1 MATKPTMLNQILS
14 IEKSVKNKNET
25 EFTRVY
31 QAVKKTE
38 LTTGLTRN
46 YTPNDENGEKFPP
59 EKKLVQ
65 VRAEDAMKAV
75 QKAVAAIL
83 NVTSQK
89 DATNQ
94 VAKADI
100 VIDGVVL
107 LKDVPATHLLALEK
121 TLVGIAAFVKD
132 LPVLSADQDWQP
144 DAALGLFK
152 TAPTETIRPK
162 KVESHIVVVQATD
175 HFPAQVVKQTE
186 DVTVG
191 KWSSVHYSGAITR
204 DRQTA
209 VLAKVEALQAAV
221 KYARQTA
228 NNTEVIPLLS
238 GDPCMNYIFG

>member
-1 MATKPTMLNQILS
+1 MTKLNQILS
-14 IEKSVKNKNET
+14 IEKSIKNKNET

-31 QAVKKTE
+31 QAVKKVE
-38 LTTGLTRN
+38 LTTGMTRN
-46 YTPNDENGEKFPP
+46 YVPKDENGEKFPP

-65 VRAEDAMKAV
+65 VRAEDAMQSVK
-75 QKAVAAIL
+75 KAVAAIL

-100 VIDGVVL
+100 VVDGVTL

-132 LPVLSADQDWQP
+132 LPVLSADQEWSFDEP
-144 DAALGLFK
+144 LGLFK
-152 TAPTETIRPK
+152 TPTSETIRPK
-162 KVESHIVVVQATD
+162 KVEGFVIMVPATD
-175 HFPAQVVKQTE
+175 KFPAQTKNTVE
-186 DVTVG
+186 DITVG
-191 KWSSVHYSGAITR
+191 IWRAVHYSGAITR
-204 DRQTA
+204 DRQAA
-209 VLAKVEALQAAV
+209 VLAKVEALQSAV
-221 KYARQTA
+221 KFARQAA